1 MKLSKLFHVIN
12 VLVGLAGIVVAFIAT
27 TMDAN
32 ALVWGVSREHLLFCA
47 GLLMLIA
54 IWIAIS
60 TIHHMM
66 LEKKGEIV

>member
-12 VLVGLAGIVVAFIAT
+12 VLVGLAGIVVVFIAV

-32 ALVWGVSREHLLFCA
+32 AQVWGVGREHLLFCA

-54 IWIAIS
+54 IWVAIS

>member
-12 VLVGLAGIVVAFIAT
+12 VIVGLAGIVVALIAVS
-27 TMDAN
+27 MGSN
-32 ALVWGVSREHLLFCA
+32 ALVFGINREHLLFCS
-47 GLLMLIA
+47 GLLVLIA

-66 LEKKGEIV
+66 LEKKGEVL